1 MKNISVLEEEIN
13 KLKTLNGSLISLIC
27 SLSENVEVGVD
38 FKYDLESKLLRV
50 AFANQSI
57 LNLTNGI
64 ELKISDKEI
73 NTRDVFSIY
82 SLSRMQIESF
92 LMLFYL
98 FFDNIAEEEKDFRYD
113 LYKLQG
119 LIKQSKFKAT
129 KKVSLE
135 KRELVL
141 AEIDIVKNN
150 LMKNICFIDADEKEQ
165 RNYLKGN
172 KSKLYSTDILFEKI
186 GFTTLNIDGIWSL
199 YSNHI
204 HSEHIGDRQF
214 NSMFKEKMSTDDETV
229 SVIMIN
235 SVLTAKLCC
244 FLIDSYNSAED
255 KFNRF
260 TDLEKVLI
268 KIYNF
273 PT

>member
-1 MKNISVLEEEIN
+1 MINSFVLEEEID

-38 FKYDLESKLLRV
+38 FNYDLESKLLRV

-64 ELKISDKEI
+64 KLKISAKEI

-98 FFDNIAEEEKDFRYD
+98 FFDNITDEEKDFRYE
-113 LYKLQG
+113 LYKLHG

-129 KKVSLE
+129 KKESFE

-141 AEIDIVKNN
+141 AEIEDVKDKLIKNDI
-150 LMKNICFIDADEKEQ
+150 FIFANEKEQ
-165 RNYLKGN
+165 RNYLKG
-172 KSKLYSTDILFEKI
+172 SKAKIHSSEILFEKI

-229 SVIMIN
+229 SVTMIN

-244 FLIDSYNSAED
+244 FLIDSCKLAED

-268 KIYNF
+268 KTYNF
-273 PT
+273 PI